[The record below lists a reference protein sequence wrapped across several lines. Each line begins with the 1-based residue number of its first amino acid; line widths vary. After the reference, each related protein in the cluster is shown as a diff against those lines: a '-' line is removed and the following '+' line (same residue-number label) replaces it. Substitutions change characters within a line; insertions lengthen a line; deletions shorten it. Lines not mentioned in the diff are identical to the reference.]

1 MSPFYLLEIRISE
14 DTTLFR
20 TLLQTVCVLL
30 AASLFG
36 RLARYLG
43 QPRVIGEMVA
53 GLILGPSLLGYL
65 APNIFQYVFAANSL
79 LPLSILS
86 QIGLILLMFQIGLEF
101 DFGHLRTEENR
112 RAISLIW
119 LAGIG
124 FPAILGAGFGWASHS
139 TFSPGVPLFT
149 YALFMA
155 VSLCI
160 TAMPVLGRIMTELK
174 ITRTRLGVLAI
185 TCAAF
190 DDVMGWMLLAIAT
203 ALAQANMDL
212 FLCAIRL
219 TALTLFLGVTWYFV
233 RPGLRLLSSRVA
245 QNGSLLSISLILAA
259 LFCSGL
265 MTQLIGIHSIFGG
278 FWAGVLLHQETEFV
292 TWWRQRVGGLVG
304 LLFVPLFFTFTG
316 LRTNLPDLSSPDLW
330 AWCLL
335 LIGLAILGKFGGC
348 LWAARWSGLP
358 PAEARCI
365 AVLMNTRGLLE
376 LVVANVGYELKI
388 IPQSIFTMLV
398 FMAVLTTSFTTPC
411 LRRWLPPISQLTGR
425 DLGPRRHNP
434 QTLTAQAGASEIAD

>member
-1 MSPFYLLEIRISE
+1 LELRISE
-14 DTTLFR
+14 DMTLFH
-20 TLLQTVCVLL
+20 TLLQIICVLL
-30 AASLFG
+30 AANLFG
-36 RLARYLG
+36 RVARYLG
-43 QPRVIGEMVA
+43 EPRVIGEMVA
-53 GLILGPSLLGYL
+53 GLVLGPSLLGYL
-65 APNIFQYVFAANSL
+65 APNIFQHIFAANSL
-79 LPLSILS
+79 LPLAMLS

-101 DFGHLRTEENR
+101 DFGHLRAEENR

-119 LAGIG
+119 LVGIG
-124 FPAILGAGFGWASHS
+124 FPVILGVGFGWTSHT
-139 TFSPGVPLFT
+139 TFSPRVPLFT

-160 TAMPVLGRIMTELK
+160 TAMPVLGRIMMELK

-190 DDVMGWMLLAIAT
+190 DDVVGWMLLAFVT
-203 ALAQANMDL
+203 ALAQVNMDL

-219 TALTLFLGVTWYFV
+219 VALALFLGVTWYFV
-233 RPGLRLLSSRVA
+233 RPALRLLSSHVA
-245 QNGSLLSISLILAA
+245 LSDSLLSFSLILAV

-278 FWAGVLLHQETEFV
+278 FWAGVLLHQETDFV
-292 TWWRQRVGGLVG
+292 AWWRQRAAGFVN

-316 LRTNLPDLSSPDLW
+316 LRTNLPGLNSPDLW

-335 LIGLAILGKFGGC
+335 LVGLATLGKFGGC
-348 LWAARWSGLP
+348 WWAARWAGLS

-411 LRRWLPPISQLTGR
+411 LRRWLPAISQLTGR
-425 DLGPRRHNP
+425 NLGSPRHNP
-434 QTLTAQAGASEIAD
+434 RTLTVRAGASEIAD

>member
-1 MSPFYLLEIRISE
+1 
-14 DTTLFR
+14 
-20 TLLQTVCVLL
+20 
-30 AASLFG
+30 
-36 RLARYLG
+36 
-43 QPRVIGEMVA
+43 MVA

-65 APNIFQYVFAANSL
+65 APNIFQYIVAANSL

-86 QIGLILLMFQIGLEF
+86 QIGLILLMFQIGLEV

-124 FPAILGAGFGWASHS
+124 FPAILGAGFGWESHA

-160 TAMPVLGRIMTELK
+160 TAMPVLGRIMMELK

-233 RPGLRLLSSRVA
+233 HVQP
-245 QNGSLLSISLILAA
+245 
-259 LFCSGL
+259 
-265 MTQLIGIHSIFGG
+265 
-278 FWAGVLLHQETEFV
+278 
-292 TWWRQRVGGLVG
+292 
-304 LLFVPLFFTFTG
+304 
-316 LRTNLPDLSSPDLW
+316 
-330 AWCLL
+330 
-335 LIGLAILGKFGGC
+335 
-348 LWAARWSGLP
+348 
-358 PAEARCI
+358 
-365 AVLMNTRGLLE
+365 
-376 LVVANVGYELKI
+376 
-388 IPQSIFTMLV
+388 
-398 FMAVLTTSFTTPC
+398 
-411 LRRWLPPISQLTGR
+411 
-425 DLGPRRHNP
+425 
-434 QTLTAQAGASEIAD
+434 